1 MMEKVQ
7 SMVKAKESGNDEV
20 WRARLMEKVDCIV
33 IELKLIK
40 FLIVIICLFEF
51 FNMLLYCSRCV

>member
-1 MMEKVQ
+1 
-7 SMVKAKESGNDEV
+7 MVKAKESGNDEV